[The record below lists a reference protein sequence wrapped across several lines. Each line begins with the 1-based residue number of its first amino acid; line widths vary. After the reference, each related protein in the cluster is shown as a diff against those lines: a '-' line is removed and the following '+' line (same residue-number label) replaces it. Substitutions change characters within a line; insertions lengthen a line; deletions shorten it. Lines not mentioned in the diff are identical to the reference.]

1 MRALEEVSGLL
12 EKVKELPLED
22 LDTKATNLNSEAT
35 GASGT
40 GMSSWDGTLDK
51 S

>member
-1 MRALEEVSGLL
+1 MEEVCGLL
-12 EKVKELPLED
+12 ETVKELLPED
-22 LDTKATNLNSEAT
+22 LDAKATNLNSEAT
-35 GASGT
+35 VRSGT